1 MDQRSILSRF
11 ARKGLAAVVI
21 YKDLVAALGAEAIS
35 DPLVMR
41 CLQEAKFATSNLE
54 VTFSEPIQEYNDGDQ
69 ATLPTLDEQPFASI
83 RQLARL
89 IHLPRTTRPRR
100 LTESL
105 EFQVC
110 HVRWVPYQL
119 SDAQRSNR
127 IEFSQALPSVLR
139 TQQR

>member
-1 MDQRSILSRF
+1 MYQHSILSRF
-11 ARKGLAAVVI
+11 ARKRLAAVVI
-21 YKDLVAALGAEAIS
+21 YKDFMATLGAEAIS
-35 DPLVMR
+35 DPLAMR

-54 VTFSEPIQEYNDGDQ
+54 VTFSEPIHEYNDGDQ
-69 ATLPTLDEQPFASI
+69 TTLPTLDEQPFASI

-100 LTESL
+100 LTQSL
-105 EFQVC
+105 EVQVR

-119 SDAQRSNR
+119 SDTQRSNR
-127 IEFSQALPSVLR
+127 VEFSQALPSVLR